1 MPVPEAWKQ
10 VETADIISALGL
22 MGFGLYIMFGLSE
35 FVFYVWYNFLWEIA
49 ERSTWGLVLV
59 CVGAFYFVS
68 LLCFSFRWFG
78 PRRALLFRITANLLC
93 IAAWGFI
100 VLLLVGRRGED
111 LVLYQFAVIMIGVY
125 MIATCLNACLGYIR
139 AMRRR

>member
-1 MPVPEAWKQ
+1 MDSSWKE
-10 VETADIISALGL
+10 VETAEIITALGL
-22 MGFGLYIMFGLSE
+22 IGFGLYITFGLSE
-35 FVFYVWYNFLWEIA
+35 FTFYVWYNFLWEIA
-49 ERSTWGLVLV
+49 ERSTWGLGMALI
-59 CVGAFYFVS
+59 GATYFTS

-78 PRRALLFRITANLLC
+78 PHTALLCRIGSNLLC

-125 MIATCLNACLGYIR
+125 MVATCLNACLGYIR
-139 AMRRR
+139 AMRAK